1 MGGYH
6 VHSLFY
12 LFIFNEDYQSL
23 FPSAYLHS
31 DYEPV
36 QLTKDELWQA
46 MLRCGPLIP
55 FIFVYDITVAV
66 LPVNRLIT

>member
-36 QLTKDELWQA
+36 QLTEGNATLWPSHSIY
-46 MLRCGPLIP
+46 LC
-55 FIFVYDITVAV
+55 V
-66 LPVNRLIT
+66 

>member
-1 MGGYH
+1 MDGYH

-36 QLTKDELWQA
+36 QLTEGNATLWPSHSIY
-46 MLRCGPLIP
+46 LC
-55 FIFVYDITVAV
+55 V
-66 LPVNRLIT
+66 